1 VEGDKEAF
9 GFLYELFVE
18 QILKYFLFRTSDIQ
32 IAEDLTET
40 VFIKAW
46 SHLPKFGK
54 KDKGINFRAWLFR
67 IAHNLLVDYYRK
79 QKNESSLEEIY
90 QKSDKSAPLLS
101 KLEKTEEQVLLQKA
115 ISTLDERSQRV
126 LISRFVIGMSH
137 KDTSQSLGLTEN
149 NIRLIQFRALKKL
162 RKILEITDE

>member
-1 VEGDKEAF
+1 M
-9 GFLYELFVE
+9 
-18 QILKYFLFRTSDIQ
+18 
-32 IAEDLTET
+32 TET

-46 SHLPKFGK
+46 NNLPKFGK

-90 QKSDKSAPLLS
+90 QKSDKSAPLLA

-162 RKILEITDE
+162 RKILESADE